1 MKKFCEFLKGRIMEK
16 ANLTR
21 RKMMLLTNAQQEL
34 YRKEKPAT
42 FVKTNLLKKLLVM
55 KNIVKLT
62 SLSL

>member
-1 MKKFCEFLKGRIMEK
+1 MEK